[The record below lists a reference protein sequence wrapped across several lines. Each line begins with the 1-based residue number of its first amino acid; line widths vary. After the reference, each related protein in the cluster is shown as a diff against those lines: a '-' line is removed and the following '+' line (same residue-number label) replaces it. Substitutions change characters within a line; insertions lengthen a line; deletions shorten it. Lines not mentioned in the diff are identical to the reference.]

1 MDTLVATPIQMATL
15 RKKKAHMFPYLALVL
30 ALSCGIVSFALLS
43 CAVTQVRTLKDLD
56 VCTET
61 DKERVWNL
69 LDNVLN
75 KLCIRV
81 IVDDLQSVDE
91 DDASFLFIKE
101 MRSRS
106 NLFFHEASA
115 AGA

>member
-1 MDTLVATPIQMATL
+1 ML
-15 RKKKAHMFPYLALVL
+15 PYLVL
-30 ALSCGIVSFALLS
+30 ALELPCSNVSVALLS
-43 CAVTQVRTLKDLD
+43 CAMTQVRTLKDLD
-56 VCTET
+56 VSTDA

-69 LDNVLN
+69 LSNVLN
-75 KLCIRV
+75 NLCIRV
-81 IVDDLQSVDE
+81 IVDDLHTVDE
-91 DDASFLFIKE
+91 DDESALFIKE